1 LKGIEKVHTE
11 SFWEYDKIFKDVVGR
26 LIFYIPDQQ
35 HREWFITGL
44 FPHIHFPLIQYKFVS
59 QPEALEIAMKLEE
72 YVIEDSGG
80 MALVQTHLS
89 TLTIRLENF
98 TKGKEKQE
106 KVWCVTCRTKGH
118 HKDE

>member
-11 SFWEYDKIFKDVVGR
+11 SFWEYDQIFKDVVGR

-80 MALVQTHLS
+80 MAL
-89 TLTIRLENF
+89 
-98 TKGKEKQE
+98 
-106 KVWCVTCRTKGH
+106 
-118 HKDE
+118 